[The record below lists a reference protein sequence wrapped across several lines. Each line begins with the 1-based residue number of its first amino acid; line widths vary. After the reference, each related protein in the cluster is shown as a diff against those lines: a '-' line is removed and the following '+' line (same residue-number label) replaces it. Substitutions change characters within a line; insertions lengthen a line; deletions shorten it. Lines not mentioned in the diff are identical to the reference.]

1 MNLPSR
7 LLMSIPL
14 LLLSQALH
22 AQPLDR
28 QAVLERLIDA
38 YGGEEN
44 VRRLDNVVQE
54 WSMVALMS
62 NRHGTDT
69 RSIRMPDQLKVE
81 LVYPDKSEVRML
93 NGDAGNVAFNE
104 TPAQPARPPQR
115 DAMRLQLMRLY
126 SPLVL
131 RDKAD
136 AVSLV
141 SDEGYLALSLNEH
154 GVQAD
159 YLVNPDT
166 WRIEKV
172 VGTLNMQGT
181 EMKFLTEYSD
191 FKFIDGVLAHHKEN
205 KYAGQVNTAV
215 LHLHNII
222 IDAGLDETYFKAQ

>member
-7 LLMSIPL
+7 LLLSIPL
-14 LLLSQALH
+14 LLLSQTLH
-22 AQPLDR
+22 SQSLDR

-38 YGGEEN
+38 YGGEQN

-81 LVYPDKSEVRML
+81 LVYPDKSEIRTL
-93 NGDAGNVAFNE
+93 NGDAGNVVFNDAA
-104 TPAQPARPPQR
+104 AQPARPPQR

-131 RDKAD
+131 SDKGE
-136 AVSLV
+136 AVTLV
-141 SDEGYLALSLNEH
+141 TDEGYFALSLREH
-154 GVQAD
+154 EVQAD

-172 VGTLNMQGT
+172 VGTLNMHGT

-191 FKFIDGVLAHHKEN
+191 FKFVDGVLVHHKEN

-215 LHLHNII
+215 LHLHNITF
-222 IDAGLDETYFKAQ
+222 DAGLPETYFKAQ